1 MNEKSR
7 VSFKTVIIEPQRI
20 AESILYENENDQI
33 EPSFLIYDLKEP
45 FFRGFHIAKELMIGG
60 ERIKPTPPSKYPYE
74 PYQFSFREMFEEP
87 DPKKLFEE
95 ILEEFRKF
103 VDVEDEIRI
112 LMTSAVMLSYIQED
126 FETMPYLYLLGDN
139 ESGKS
144 HTLQLFAA
152 LCYRPLYG
160 VSIPSADLYTFLGVD
175 GHIPTIIED
184 EIQGIER
191 DTEKAKIWKTGYK
204 RGAKVPRIVLKPN
217 GEREI
222 EYYPSYCLKIA
233 AGEKLIKLKGLSER
247 FIIIP
252 MVEGDPVKDEYERE
266 DYERF
271 KAIRKKLL
279 MWRMI
284 HLIDSPP
291 LPKLELPWLR
301 KRMKEIYKPLLMVA
315 RLHPIHY
322 QTLEKFVKARVEE
335 KNEAKRNSLEGF
347 LTKIVASLV
356 KEKKSNEIPFLDI
369 WSRIKF
375 ELDVEESPSRPDRLE
390 TDAYGVLTKQKV
402 GRRLR
407 EALGSRVQRR
417 WEEGRATVIHIFD
430 LSKLEKCIKRY
441 RLTDLTDLT
450 DFLRDIVEE
459 KAAENGVKSLEKP
472 ILEAEETPICSRKMV
487 RTVRT
492 VRYLNL
498 SEVDGDGS
506 AG

>member
-1 MNEKSR
+1 MVKDR
-7 VSFKTVIIEPQRI
+7 VSFKTVIIESQRI
-20 AESILYENENDQI
+20 AESILYENENDEV
-33 EPSFLIYDLKEP
+33 EPAFLIYSLKEP
-45 FFRGFHIAKELMIGG
+45 YFGGFHVVGELMIGK

-74 PYQFSFREMFEEP
+74 PYQFSFREMFEEL

-95 ILEEFRKF
+95 ILEEFRRF

-144 HTLQLFAA
+144 HTLNLFAA
-152 LCYRPLYG
+152 LCYRPLHG
-160 VSIPSADLYTFLGVD
+160 VSIPSADIYTFLGAD

-191 DTEKAKIWKTGYK
+191 DTEKAKIWKSGYK

-247 FIIIP
+247 FVIIP

-266 DYERF
+266 DFERF
-271 KAIRKKLL
+271 KIIRKKLL

-301 KRMKEIYKPLLMVA
+301 KRMKEIYKPLLVVA
-315 RLHPIHY
+315 SIHPRHY
-322 QTLEKFVKARVEE
+322 KTLETFVKGKAEE
-335 KNEAKRNSLEGF
+335 RIKERRDSFEGYLTQTVIKLIGERESLE
-347 LTKIVASLV
+347 
-356 KEKKSNEIPFLDI
+356 IPTEDI
-369 WSRIKF
+369 WIKLKIDLDGIDHPSKPNQMET
-375 ELDVEESPSRPDRLE
+375 ELF
-390 TDAYGVLTKQKV
+390 GIITKQKV

-407 EALGSRVQRR
+407 EVLGSKSILKRM
-417 WEEGRATVIHIFD
+417 EEGIKRTHIF
-430 LSKLEKCIKRY
+430 EAKRV
-441 RLTDLTDLT
+441 L
-450 DFLRDIVEE
+450 
-459 KAAENGVKSLEKP
+459 KAAKKYCVTDVTDVTDILGDIELQKGLEILEKSLEK
-472 ILEAEETPICSRKMV
+472 EGSSTPIPSSKSV
-487 RTVRT
+487 TTVT
-492 VRYLNL
+492 SVTNL
-498 SEVDGDGS
+498 SFSEASQDGS

>member
-1 MNEKSR
+1 MNSKER
-7 VSFKTVIIEPQRI
+7 VSHKTFYMNDVRMAEAIIYRDEDDRTEP
-20 AESILYENENDQI
+20 A
-33 EPSFLIYDLKEP
+33 FLVYNLKEP
-45 FFRGFHIAKELMIGG
+45 YFKGFHVERELMIKG
-60 ERIKPTPPSKYPYE
+60 EKIRPTSPSKYPYE
-74 PYQFSFREMFEEP
+74 PYRFSFQERFEKP
-87 DPKKLFEE
+87 DPKMLFEE
-95 ILEEFRKF
+95 VLEEFRKF

-112 LMTSAVMLSYIQED
+112 LMASAVMLSYIQED

-139 ESGKS
+139 ESGKT

-160 VSIPSADLYTFLGVD
+160 VSIPSADLYTFLGAD

-184 EIQGIER
+184 EVQGIER

-204 RGAKVPRIVLKPN
+204 RGAKVPRIILKPN

-247 FIIIP
+247 FIIIS
-252 MVEGDPVKDEYERE
+252 MIEGDPVKDEYERE

-301 KRMKEIYKPLLMVA
+301 KRLKEIYKPLLMVA
-315 RLHPIHY
+315 QLHPIHY

-375 ELDVEESPSRPDRLE
+375 ELDVEEPPSRPDRLE
-390 TDAYGVLTKQKV
+390 TDAYGVLTKQKI

-417 WEEGRATVIHIFD
+417 WEEGKATVIHTFD
-430 LSKLEKCIKRY
+430 LRRLEKCVKRY

-450 DFLRDIVEE
+450 DFLRDIVEKE
-459 KAAENGVKSLEKP
+459 AAENDVKGLEKP
-472 ILEAEETPICSRKMV
+472 ILEAEEAPICSRETV
-487 RTVRT
+487 RAVRT
-492 VRYLNL
+492 VRYLSL
-498 SEVDGDGS
+498 SEVDEDG
-506 AG
+506 